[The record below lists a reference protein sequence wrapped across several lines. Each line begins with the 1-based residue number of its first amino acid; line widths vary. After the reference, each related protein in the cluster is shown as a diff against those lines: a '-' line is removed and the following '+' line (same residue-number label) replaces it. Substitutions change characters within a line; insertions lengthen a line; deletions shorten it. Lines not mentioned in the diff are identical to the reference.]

1 MPLPLP
7 NLDTR
12 RWDDL
17 VAEAVA
23 LIPRYAPEW
32 TDHNIH
38 DPGITLIELLA
49 YLVEQDIYRVN
60 QIPDRHRL
68 KFLQLIG
75 FAPLPPQP
83 ATTVLAL
90 TLASGASSHS
100 LPAGALFES
109 DGLPFRTVQPVTVI
123 DVAVETVLVDDG
135 TTIKDQTRL
144 WRDGLPFPL
153 MGADPVPG
161 TAFYIGFD
169 HPLPVGETISLWLD
183 VGREMTQPIRSDD
196 DCGPRPPSW
205 PCDDDNAGT
214 ALLPSSGSPPI
225 LSHHSVRLAWE
236 VWDGADWVRLLDS
249 EVTDP
254 TYGLTFD
261 GRIDLTIPAAMAETT
276 VGESPASFFLRCR
289 LIDGRPDIAP
299 QLHRIWL
306 NAAPVVQLEAAR
318 SVYPIA
324 PGVIPAEALLPGEW
338 NHVRVEVDADGVIIA
353 LEIDDAAPEAFVIE
367 YDAATA
373 SDPGQLMMTWFY
385 AGTGDDLPG
394 QTVELIGAPV
404 ANVAVQIDGELW
416 TERPDFDASGPNDTH
431 YTLDAQN
438 GVFAFGDGRR
448 GRTPD
453 AAILVHY
460 DRTAASESNL
470 KAGAGWTLANTLVN
484 AALLGGDPSIIAADF
499 AAIANPIPARGGSNA
514 ETLNH
519 AAGRA
524 AETLWAH
531 ERLVETCGRCIT
543 LDQQDVLHLKAP
555 ERATTL
561 LDYERLAREVAGTVI
576 ARARAWAGLDPAYPG
591 IKAVGTVTVVVV
603 PYLPLDRPT
612 PTNGL
617 LDVVRRYLKHHK
629 IVGTR
634 LVVAGPEYVEV
645 RVQATVRTRG
655 QVIAA
660 QVAADI
666 RAALNAFLDPLTGG
680 PNGRGWPFGRDVYR
694 AEILQVIDN
703 VPGVDHV
710 LALELVAGDD
720 DAQCGNLCV
729 GPIALTT
736 PGPHQIEVVNT

>member
-38 DPGITLIELLA
+38 DPGITLLELLA

-75 FAPLPPQP
+75 FAPEPPQP
-83 ATTVLAL
+83 AKTVLAL
-90 TLASGASSHS
+90 TLNSGASSHN
-100 LPAGALFES
+100 LPAGLLFEG
-109 DGLPFRTVQPVTVI
+109 DGLPFRTTQPVTVI
-123 DVAVETVLVDDG
+123 DTAIETVLVDDG
-135 TTIKDQTRL
+135 TTIKNQTRL
-144 WRDGLPFPL
+144 WRDGLPFAL
-153 MGADPVPG
+153 LGADPAPG
-161 TAFYIGFD
+161 AAFYIGFD
-169 HPLPVGETISLWLD
+169 HPLPVGEPISLWLD
-183 VGREMTQPIRSDD
+183 VGRRLKQPIHIND

-205 PCDDDNAGT
+205 PCDDVGT
-214 ALLPSSGSPPI
+214 AFLPSDDPPI

-236 VWDGADWVRLLDS
+236 VWDGTEWVRLLDD
-249 EVTDP
+249 EITDP
-254 TYGLTFD
+254 TYGLTFN

-276 VGESPASFFLRCR
+276 VGDSPASFFLRCR

-299 QLHRIWL
+299 QLHRLWL
-306 NAAPVVQLEAAR
+306 NAAPVEQLEAAR
-318 SVYPIA
+318 TVYPIA
-324 PGVIPAEALLPGEW
+324 PGVIPTEAPLPGERQ
-338 NHVRVEVDADGVIIA
+338 HLRVEVDADGVITV
-353 LEIDDAAPEAFVIE
+353 LEVNEAAPVALVIE

-373 SDPGQLMMTWFY
+373 SDPGRLMMTWFY
-385 AGTGDDLPG
+385 AGTGNNLPE
-394 QTVELIGAPV
+394 QTVELIGPPV
-404 ANVAVQIDGELW
+404 ANVAVQIGGETW
-416 TERPDFDASGPNDTH
+416 TERPDFDASGPDDAH
-431 YTLDAQN
+431 FTLDAQS
-438 GVFAFGDGRR
+438 GVIAFGDGRR

-453 AAILVHY
+453 AAILVRY
-460 DRTAASESNL
+460 NRTAAADGNL
-470 KAGAGWTLANTLVN
+470 KAAASWTLANTPVN
-484 AALLGGDPSIIAADF
+484 AALLGDDPITVTADF
-499 AAIANPIPARGGSNA
+499 ATIANPIPAWGGSDA
-514 ETLNH
+514 EPLNH

-561 LDYERLAREVAGTVI
+561 LDYERLAREVPGTVV

-591 IKAVGTVTVVVV
+591 IKAVGTVTVIVV

-612 PTNGL
+612 PTRGL
-617 LDVVRRYLKHHK
+617 LDVVRRYLKRHK

-634 LVVAGPEYVEV
+634 LVVTGPEYVEV

-655 QVIAA
+655 QVITA
-660 QVAADI
+660 QVAANI

-710 LALELVAGDD
+710 LALELIAGDD

-736 PGPHQIEVVNT
+736 PGTHQIEVVNT